1 LPGSDWV
8 CNSIITE
15 NACVLR
21 GYNSCPNRESGAVI
35 FLDEFW
41 RRGETKQKREYF
53 VTYCIFMRKFAV
65 FEKKK
70 KGKNSPEFFC
80 FLEAEQQ
87 THFSLLTCSGPAST
101 L

>member
-1 LPGSDWV
+1 V

-21 GYNSCPNRESGAVI
+21 GYISCPNRESGAVI

-53 VTYCIFMRKFAV
+53 VTYCIFVRKFAV
-65 FEKKK
+65 FEKKRERIRQNFFVSWK
-70 KGKNSPEFFC
+70 QNSRPT
-80 FLEAEQQ
+80 FL
-87 THFSLLTCSGPAST
+87 C
-101 L
+101 